1 MATIKPIE
9 DRSVHQIQSG
19 QVIIDICSVVKEL
32 VENSLDAGAKSIDI
46 RFKNHGLD
54 SIEVHDNGGGIAP
67 EDYEKIAL
75 KHYTSKLS
83 TYDDLNSLRTFGF
96 RGEALSSLCALSKF
110 HIITARAADGP
121 KGKRLDFEVSGKLK
135 SSSIVASQKGT
146 IVVVENLFHNLP
158 VRRRELEKNIKRE
171 YGKVLSLLHAYAC
184 ISIDVRFA
192 ASNQMPKGKKV
203 TVFSTNS
210 NPTTKENIANVY
222 GAKTLLGL
230 IPLNLQ
236 FEMDPST
243 KSTQSARNWST
254 HEDAGSREVKILGH
268 ISRPVVGEGRQTP
281 DRQMF
286 FVNSRPCS
294 LPQVAKAFNEVYKSY
309 NITQSP
315 FIFANLNLDTNAY
328 DVNVSPDKRTILL
341 HDQTA
346 LLETLKASLL
356 ELFES
361 HDQSVPQSQLSV
373 RKLPVY
379 RPSTVIRESADQ
391 PEAGSTTIT
400 GQVEDEDLI
409 RKNHP
414 ASSSSNEDIV
424 CLVSPAVSLMQNF
437 VGRNAEN
444 RSGRSSEPKSTTFS
458 KKNQRLPNFQNLGS
472 ELLSHGQDTID
483 ISVVSGSPEP
493 STPETIEIP
502 KAVQD
507 FNAQVASL
515 HAKHME
521 QDSSLSP
528 PAPVVDDDIP
538 SVKHTPQ
545 KSSQSTIQN
554 AFDRM
559 RPKRIPAETA
569 TITVGNTTTTS
580 TVGSTPRK
588 RRRIHTPQ
596 FGLNATP
603 SPLFGRTLRTFAALG
618 TQAEDEDEDDDYTL
632 EDDVRRQ
639 DSNMPILASQT
650 DSFSGGHEPELSPD
664 TDGKNEAV
672 GNPVPLLATENDEA
686 EESDSGNS
694 EYVEEAEK
702 KSPEEARAAHM
713 IASTEELAAGP
724 SHDNLRRAASLLKGP
739 GKKYSTL
746 YLVRSVN
753 TSIPSIYQSFSRLR
767 QNVKRVNPRIT
778 SCVESDLETATPSNS
793 TPEERLSLTVSK
805 SDFALMRIIGQFNL
819 GFIIAM
825 RPSSDNKL
833 SSTSSDLFIID
844 QHASDEKYNFE
855 RLTASTILTPQR
867 LVHPHPLILT
877 AIEEETILSNSADLT
892 ANGFIVS
899 IDTSGTTPVG
909 QRCKLLSL
917 PMSRE
922 VTFTPSDLEELLAII
937 SDHVGQEVPR
947 PSKVRRLLA
956 SRACRGSVMVGKT
969 LTLEQMEKVV
979 RHMGSM
985 EKPWSCPHGRPTM
998 RHLFG
1003 LGGWSS
1009 WEEGNGVMGMG
1020 EERKMTDWRLWLTDR
1035 GKGR

>member
-1 MATIKPIE
+1 
-9 DRSVHQIQSG
+9 
-19 QVIIDICSVVKEL
+19 
-32 VENSLDAGAKSIDI
+32 
-46 RFKNHGLD
+46 
-54 SIEVHDNGGGIAP
+54 
-67 EDYEKIAL
+67 
-75 KHYTSKLS
+75 
-83 TYDDLNSLRTFGF
+83 
-96 RGEALSSLCALSKF
+96 
-110 HIITARAADGP
+110 
-121 KGKRLDFEVSGKLK
+121 
-135 SSSIVASQKGT
+135 
-146 IVVVENLFHNLP
+146 
-158 VRRRELEKNIKRE
+158 
-171 YGKVLSLLHAYAC
+171 
-184 ISIDVRFA
+184 
-192 ASNQMPKGKKV
+192 
-203 TVFSTNS
+203 
-210 NPTTKENIANVY
+210 
-222 GAKTLLGL
+222 
-230 IPLNLQ
+230 
-236 FEMDPST
+236 MDPST
-243 KSTQSARNWST
+243 KSAQSARNWST

-294 LPQVAKAFNEVYKSY
+294 LPQVAKAFNEAYKLY

-373 RKLPVY
+373 RKLPAY

-400 GQVEDEDLI
+400 DQVEDEDLV
-409 RKNHP
+409 RKNYP
-414 ASSSSNEDIV
+414 VPSSSNEDTV
-424 CLVSPAVSLMQNF
+424 CLVSPTISLMQNF
-437 VGRNAEN
+437 VGRNAKDK
-444 RSGRSSEPKSTTFS
+444 SGRSSEPKSIIFS
-458 KKNQRLPNFQNLGS
+458 KENQRLPNFQNLRS

-483 ISVVSGSPEP
+483 ISVVSGSQEP
-493 STPETIEIP
+493 SMPETNEIP

-507 FNAQVASL
+507 FNAQEAFL

-528 PAPVVDDDIP
+528 PAPTVDDDIP

-569 TITVGNTTTTS
+569 TITVGNTTTIS

-603 SPLFGRTLRTFAALG
+603 SLRFGRTLRTFAAPG
-618 TQAEDEDEDDDYTL
+618 TQAENEDDDYTS

-639 DSNMPILASQT
+639 DSNLPILASQT
-650 DSFSGGHEPELSPD
+650 DSFSGGHGPKSSPD

-672 GNPVPLLATENDEA
+672 ENPVPLLATENDEV

-713 IASTEELAAGP
+713 IASAEELAAGA
-724 SHDNLRRAASLLKGP
+724 SHDNLRRAASLLKGL

-753 TSIPSIYQSFSRLR
+753 ISIPSIYQSFSRLR
-767 QNVKRVNPRIT
+767 QNVKRVNPGIT
-778 SCVESDLETATPSNS
+778 SGVESDLETAAPSNS

-819 GFIIAM
+819 GFIIAT

-833 SSTSSDLFIID
+833 SSTSLDLFIID

-855 RLTASTILTPQR
+855 RLTADTILTPQR

-877 AIEEETILSNSADLT
+877 AIEEEIILSHSADLT

-922 VTFTPSDLEELLAII
+922 VTFTPSDLEELLAIM

-1009 WEEGNGVMGMG
+1009 WEEGNGVMGMD

>member
-1 MATIKPIE
+1 
-9 DRSVHQIQSG
+9 
-19 QVIIDICSVVKEL
+19 
-32 VENSLDAGAKSIDI
+32 
-46 RFKNHGLD
+46 
-54 SIEVHDNGGGIAP
+54 
-67 EDYEKIAL
+67 
-75 KHYTSKLS
+75 
-83 TYDDLNSLRTFGF
+83 
-96 RGEALSSLCALSKF
+96 
-110 HIITARAADGP
+110 
-121 KGKRLDFEVSGKLK
+121 
-135 SSSIVASQKGT
+135 
-146 IVVVENLFHNLP
+146 
-158 VRRRELEKNIKRE
+158 
-171 YGKVLSLLHAYAC
+171 
-184 ISIDVRFA
+184 
-192 ASNQMPKGKKV
+192 
-203 TVFSTNS
+203 
-210 NPTTKENIANVY
+210 
-222 GAKTLLGL
+222 
-230 IPLNLQ
+230 
-236 FEMDPST
+236 MDPST

-254 HEDAGSREVKILGH
+254 HEDAGSREVEILGH

-309 NITQSP
+309 NIMQSP
-315 FIFANLNLDTNAY
+315 FVFANLNLDTNAY

-346 LLETLKASLL
+346 LLETLKAALL

-361 HDQSVPQSQLSV
+361 HDQSVPQSQLLV
-373 RKLPVY
+373 RKLPAY
-379 RPSTVIRESADQ
+379 RPSTVTREVVDR
-391 PEAGSTTIT
+391 PEAGIT
-400 GQVEDEDLI
+400 AIAGQIEVEDEDL

-424 CLVSPAVSLMQNF
+424 CLVSPTVSLIQNF
-437 VGRNAEN
+437 VGRNAED
-444 RSGRSSEPKSTTFS
+444 RSGRSSESKSITFS
-458 KKNQRLPNFQNLGS
+458 KENQRLPNFQNLGM
-472 ELLSHGQDTID
+472 ELLSHGQDTAD
-483 ISVVSGSPEP
+483 ISVVSGSPDP
-493 STPETIEIP
+493 STPETNEIP

-515 HAKHME
+515 HAKHIE
-521 QDSSLSP
+521 QDDSLSP
-528 PAPVVDDDIP
+528 PAPAVEDDIP

-545 KSSQSTIQN
+545 KSTQSTIQN

-596 FGLNATP
+596 FGLNATS
-603 SPLFGRTLRTFAALG
+603 SPLFGRTLRTFATPS
-618 TQAEDEDEDDDYTL
+618 TQAENEDDDYTS

-650 DSFSGGHEPELSPD
+650 DSFSGGHDPKLSPD

-672 GNPVPLLATENDEA
+672 GKPLPLLAAENDEA
-686 EESDSGNS
+686 EESDGGNS
-694 EYVEEAEK
+694 EYVEEAEERLL
-702 KSPEEARAAHM
+702 EEARVAHM
-713 IASTEELAAGP
+713 IASAEELAAGP
-724 SHDNLRRAASLLKGP
+724 SHDNLRRVASLLKGS
-739 GKKYSTL
+739 GKKYSTF

-767 QNVKRVNPRIT
+767 QNVQRVNPRTT
-778 SCVESDLETATPSNS
+778 SGVESGLETATPSNS

-819 GFIIAM
+819 GFILAM
-825 RPSSDNKL
+825 RPSSDNKIP
-833 SSTSSDLFIID
+833 STSLDLFIID

-877 AIEEETILSNSADLT
+877 AIEEEIILSHSADLT

-937 SDHVGQEVPR
+937 SDYVGQEVPR

-1009 WEEGNGVMGMG
+1009 WEEGDGMMGMG
-1020 EERKMTDWRLWLTDR
+1020 EERKMTDWGLWLTDR
-1035 GKGR
+1035 GKGK

>member
-1 MATIKPIE
+1 
-9 DRSVHQIQSG
+9 
-19 QVIIDICSVVKEL
+19 
-32 VENSLDAGAKSIDI
+32 
-46 RFKNHGLD
+46 
-54 SIEVHDNGGGIAP
+54 
-67 EDYEKIAL
+67 
-75 KHYTSKLS
+75 
-83 TYDDLNSLRTFGF
+83 
-96 RGEALSSLCALSKF
+96 
-110 HIITARAADGP
+110 
-121 KGKRLDFEVSGKLK
+121 
-135 SSSIVASQKGT
+135 
-146 IVVVENLFHNLP
+146 
-158 VRRRELEKNIKRE
+158 
-171 YGKVLSLLHAYAC
+171 
-184 ISIDVRFA
+184 
-192 ASNQMPKGKKV
+192 
-203 TVFSTNS
+203 
-210 NPTTKENIANVY
+210 
-222 GAKTLLGL
+222 
-230 IPLNLQ
+230 
-236 FEMDPST
+236 MDPST

-254 HEDAGSREVKILGH
+254 HEDAESREVKILGH

-294 LPQVAKAFNEVYKSY
+294 LPQVAKAFNEAYKSY

-315 FIFANLNLDTNAY
+315 FVFANLNLDTNAY

-373 RKLPVY
+373 RKLPAY
-379 RPSTVIRESADQ
+379 RPSTVIRETADQ
-391 PEAGSTTIT
+391 PEAGSTAIT
-400 GQVEDEDLI
+400 GQVEVGDEDLV

-414 ASSSSNEDIV
+414 ASFSSSEDIV
-424 CLVSPAVSLMQNF
+424 CLASPTVIQNF
-437 VGRNAEN
+437 VGRNAED
-444 RSGRSSEPKSTTFS
+444 RSGRSSEPKIITFS
-458 KKNQRLPNFQNLGS
+458 KENQRLPNFQNLGS
-472 ELLSHGQDTID
+472 ELPSHGQNTVD
-483 ISVVSGSPEP
+483 ISVVSGSPDR
-493 STPETIEIP
+493 STPETNEIP

-521 QDSSLSP
+521 QEASFSP
-528 PAPVVDDDIP
+528 PAPAVEDDIP

-545 KSSQSTIQN
+545 KPTQSTIQN

-603 SPLFGRTLRTFAALG
+603 SPLFGRTLRTFAAPS
-618 TQAEDEDEDDDYTL
+618 TQAENEDDDYTS

-650 DSFSGGHEPELSPD
+650 DSFFGGHEPKLSSN
-664 TDGKNEAV
+664 TDGMNEAV
-672 GNPVPLLATENDEA
+672 ENPVRLLAAENDEA
-686 EESDSGNS
+686 EESDGGNS

-702 KSPEEARAAHM
+702 KSLEEARVAHM
-713 IASTEELAAGP
+713 IASAEELAAES

-753 TSIPSIYQSFSRLR
+753 ISIPSIYQSFSRLR
-767 QNVKRVNPRIT
+767 QNVQRVNPRTT
-778 SCVESDLETATPSNS
+778 SGVESDLETATPSNS

-819 GFIIAM
+819 GFILAM
-825 RPSSDNKL
+825 RPSCDNKL
-833 SSTSSDLFIID
+833 SSTSLDLFIID

-877 AIEEETILSNSADLT
+877 AIEEETILSHSADLT

-937 SDHVGQEVPR
+937 SDYVGQEVPR

-1009 WEEGNGVMGMG
+1009 WEEGDGMMGMG
-1020 EERKMTDWRLWLTDR
+1020 EERKITDWGLWLMDR
-1035 GKGR
+1035 GKGK

>member
-1 MATIKPIE
+1 
-9 DRSVHQIQSG
+9 
-19 QVIIDICSVVKEL
+19 
-32 VENSLDAGAKSIDI
+32 
-46 RFKNHGLD
+46 
-54 SIEVHDNGGGIAP
+54 
-67 EDYEKIAL
+67 
-75 KHYTSKLS
+75 
-83 TYDDLNSLRTFGF
+83 
-96 RGEALSSLCALSKF
+96 
-110 HIITARAADGP
+110 
-121 KGKRLDFEVSGKLK
+121 
-135 SSSIVASQKGT
+135 
-146 IVVVENLFHNLP
+146 
-158 VRRRELEKNIKRE
+158 
-171 YGKVLSLLHAYAC
+171 
-184 ISIDVRFA
+184 
-192 ASNQMPKGKKV
+192 
-203 TVFSTNS
+203 
-210 NPTTKENIANVY
+210 
-222 GAKTLLGL
+222 
-230 IPLNLQ
+230 
-236 FEMDPST
+236 MDPST
-243 KSTQSARNWST
+243 RPTQSARNWST

-294 LPQVAKAFNEVYKSY
+294 LPQVAKAFNEAYKLY

-373 RKLPVY
+373 RKLPAY

-400 GQVEDEDLI
+400 GQVEDEDLFC
-409 RKNHP
+409 KNHP
-414 ASSSSNEDIV
+414 VPCSSNEDTV
-424 CLVSPAVSLMQNF
+424 CLASPTISLMQNF
-437 VGRNAEN
+437 VGRNAKD
-444 RSGRSSEPKSTTFS
+444 RSGRSSEPKSITFS
-458 KKNQRLPNFQNLGS
+458 KENQRLPNFQNLRS

-493 STPETIEIP
+493 SMPETNEIP

-507 FNAQVASL
+507 FNAREAFL
-515 HAKHME
+515 HAKNME
-521 QDSSLSP
+521 QDSSLSS
-528 PAPVVDDDIP
+528 PAPTVDDDIP

-588 RRRIHTPQ
+588 RRRIHIPQ

-618 TQAEDEDEDDDYTL
+618 TQAENEDDDYTS

-639 DSNMPILASQT
+639 DSSMPILASQT
-650 DSFSGGHEPELSPD
+650 DSFSGGHEPKLSPD

-672 GNPVPLLATENDEA
+672 KNPVPLLATENDEA

-702 KSPEEARAAHM
+702 KSSEEARAAHM
-713 IASTEELAAGP
+713 IASAEELAAGA

-753 TSIPSIYQSFSRLR
+753 TSIPSIYQSFSRLG

-778 SCVESDLETATPSNS
+778 SGVESDLETA

-819 GFIIAM
+819 GFIIAT

-833 SSTSSDLFIID
+833 SSTSLDLFIID

-855 RLTASTILTPQR
+855 RLTADTILTPQR

-877 AIEEETILSNSADLT
+877 AIEEETILSHSADLT

-922 VTFTPSDLEELLAII
+922 VTFTPSDLEELLAIL

-1009 WEEGNGVMGMG
+1009 WEEGDGVMGMG